1 MHMSAAPA
9 EAALPVLVSH
19 VLCPYVQRAVIVLTE
34 KQIPFRRVD
43 IDLADKPDWFR
54 QISPLGKVPL
64 LQTGGA
70 ALFESAVI
78 CEYLDEVTP
87 DSLHPTDPLEKAH
100 HRGWIEF
107 GSALLD
113 SIAGFYNAP
122 DDAAFAAKQTL
133 IRGRLEHLERHLGPG
148 PYFAG
153 DRFHLVDAVWGP
165 IFRYFDA
172 FDRIADFGFTA
183 GLDKV
188 AAWREAL
195 AARPSIAA
203 AVVADYPARLMA
215 FLARRPSH
223 LATLIADTAV

>member
-1 MHMSAAPA
+1 MSARPD
-9 EAALPVLVSH
+9 ESALPVLVSH
-19 VLCPYVQRAVIVLTE
+19 VLCPYVQRAVIVFTE
-34 KQIPFRRVD
+34 KRTPFRRID

-64 LQTGGA
+64 LQTGGT

-87 DSLHPTDPLEKAH
+87 GSLHPTDPLDKAR

-113 SIAGFYNAP
+113 SIAGFYNAT
-122 DDAAFAAKQTL
+122 DDASFAAKREA
-133 IRGRLEHLERHLGPG
+133 IRSRLEFLDCHLGPG

-153 DRFHLVDAVWGP
+153 SRFHLVDAAWGP
-165 IFRYFDA
+165 VFRYFDA
-172 FDRIADFGFTA
+172 FDRVADLRFTR

-188 AAWREAL
+188 EAWRRAL
-195 AARPSIAA
+195 AERPSVAG
-203 AVVADYPARLMA
+203 AVVEDFRKRLMA
-215 FLARRPSH
+215 FLKGRPSR
-223 LATLIADTAV
+223 LAAMIR

>member
-1 MHMSAAPA
+1 MSAAPA

-54 QISPLGKVPL
+54 AISPLGKVPL
-64 LQTGGA
+64 LRTQGA
-70 ALFESAVI
+70 VLFESAVI

-87 DSLHPTDPLEKAH
+87 GSLHPADPLEKAR

-113 SIAGFYNAP
+113 AIAGFYSAP
-122 DDAAFAAKQTL
+122 DAAAFAAKQAL

-153 DRFHLVDAVWGP
+153 SRFHLVDAVWGP
-165 IFRYFDA
+165 VFRYFDA
-172 FDRIADFGFTA
+172 FDRIADFGFMT
-183 GLDKV
+183 GLDKM
-188 AAWREAL
+188 AAWRRAL
-195 AARPSIAA
+195 AARASITA
-203 AVVADYPARLMA
+203 AVVPDFQERLAA

-223 LATLIADTAV
+223 LATLIAEPAA